1 MMQLT
6 EAFKQMDLLNE
17 DTFEITNDG
26 LEKLKEF
33 ENQEFDDD
41 YVEVIDTE
49 AETEDDINDSY
60 IGQVI
65 LDCNVCHSK
74 LYKNKEDV
82 VVEEENA
89 NIEEECP
96 FCYSTEGFKVIGEV
110 APYGEQSEEVE
121 ETEDEIEDETKEE
134 TEDVE
139 VEETE
144 NEIDESLEKEELEQF
159 IGAHNGRDKDLEE
172 MLNESTW
179 AEKEVAF
186 TSSTQNKLKIIKD
199 ADLWDDMKE
208 EIDNNP
214 KTTNIISGVFTD
226 IYRTAKQEYSN
237 YTDEQ
242 IKDARKELFNIINKF
257 YNKASSKDLEESIDD
272 LKGYNIIKKGEF
284 FNVTDDNDVELDIDF
299 ESEDAAKEYIK
310 TIDDKDLNES
320 KSINENIN
328 NLSLDTEDTHMEMT
342 SDETGKVT
350 ITTEPLNNVEDSE
363 QVIAP
368 VSDETEADILDN
380 GEEEVT
386 DETIEDETIDMD
398 MEEFDE
404 ESFDELGE
412 AYFKEAYNNVEEFK
426 TTDVSET
433 EDGMLVEGMLKFNS
447 GNCKK
452 TSFLFESNTVDKSNK
467 VRLIGENKE
476 LKSGKES
483 FIVEGL
489 LQDKKLISES
499 LEYKYAELNGKV
511 SRG

>member
-49 AETEDDINDSY
+49 AETEDDISDSY

-186 TSSTQNKLKIIKD
+186 TSSAQNKLNIIKD

-257 YNKASSKDLEESIDD
+257 YKKASSKDLE
-272 LKGYNIIKKGEF
+272 
-284 FNVTDDNDVELDIDF
+284 
-299 ESEDAAKEYIK
+299 
-310 TIDDKDLNES
+310 ES

-350 ITTEPLNNVEDSE
+350 ITTEPLNDVEDSE

>member
-1 MMQLT
+1 MMHLT
-6 EAFKQMDLLNE
+6 EAFKKMDLLNE

-49 AETEDDINDSY
+49 AETEDDISDSY

-82 VVEEENA
+82 VVEEEDA

-110 APYGEQSEEVE
+110 APYGA
-121 ETEDEIEDETKEE
+121 EIEDSEEEKEE
-134 TEDVE
+134 FDEDDEIKEDETNEEIDDVE
-139 VEETE
+139 AEETE
-144 NEIDESLEKEELEQF
+144 NELDESLEKEE
-159 IGAHNGRDKDLEE
+159 
-172 MLNESTW
+172 
-179 AEKEVAF
+179 
-186 TSSTQNKLKIIKD
+186 
-199 ADLWDDMKE
+199 
-208 EIDNNP
+208 
-214 KTTNIISGVFTD
+214 
-226 IYRTAKQEYSN
+226 
-237 YTDEQ
+237 
-242 IKDARKELFNIINKF
+242 
-257 YNKASSKDLEESIDD
+257 LEESIDD

-284 FNVTDDNDVELDIDF
+284 FKVTDDNDVELDIDF
-299 ESEDAAKEYIK
+299 ESEDDAREYIN
-310 TIDDKDLNES
+310 TISDDDLTES

-342 SDETGKVT
+342 SDESGKVT
-350 ITTEPLNNVEDSE
+350 ITTEPIIDEVAENE

-380 GEEEVT
+380 GEEEIT
-386 DETIEDETIDMD
+386 DETSEEEIVDMD

-412 AYFKEAYNNVEEFK
+412 AYFKEAYDNVEEFK

-489 LQDKKLISES
+489 IQDKKLISES